1 MLLPK
6 RRWMH
11 WLQKSWQ
18 NKALWKKTQDPL
30 PTARQGIF
38 LLNHVEEFDILK
50 SRSLW
55 MERNI
60 MFVKIKADIRHWLR
74 ELDKKYFFVMLG
86 FAVMVY
92 FPLIS
97 LKLTN
102 TVDGLWTTAEYMA
115 GAWELSNGRWFWLV
129 TSFLRFS
136 LQLEPINAVVCLVL
150 VSLGV
155 TKLHMTFKTV
165 HEGRTSCLDWLAG
178 LCYLANTVIGCYLSF
193 AHQSV
198 EFGLAFYLSV
208 LAAVCVIRS
217 RSIAAGIAQGAFLL
231 ALSLGLYQTDL
242 ACFCM
247 VLLAW
252 FLVLL
257 FRGEEGIKLRYYIAK
272 CLGSAVCGAAL
283 YWGIL
288 QIILKIS
295 GVAMT
300 NYQGGASTSP
310 LNMLKSLPQS
320 IVKCYAQFWDYFF
333 GDTVRHNVLQSF
345 GVLYALAFLVVG
357 AALAC
362 RLVRLIRRKDWE
374 NTFYGTAALLVL
386 PMMCTVFMVATSQA
400 LFYIPMSGGLA
411 LFLPVCFWLL
421 DSSREGKT
429 ACDAFRK
436 CWNKAEKALILLTA
450 AAVVYGS
457 VFMSAIDQQAMYEGR
472 KATKQIADLVA
483 GELVAEGYYDLP
495 EKLPVMLVGRP
506 SASPLFRTHII
517 YWDANDYAQVGLFE
531 KENAATMRYSWNA
544 VFRDLTPMQLELCS
558 DEVYDELIR
567 TEEIKRMPTFPEKGS
582 MQEMDGVYVI
592 KISEDYLIDE

>member
-1 MLLPK
+1 
-6 RRWMH
+6 
-11 WLQKSWQ
+11 
-18 NKALWKKTQDPL
+18 
-30 PTARQGIF
+30 
-38 LLNHVEEFDILK
+38 
-50 SRSLW
+50 
-55 MERNI
+55 
-60 MFVKIKADIRHWLR
+60 
-74 ELDKKYFFVMLG
+74 
-86 FAVMVY
+86 MVY

-272 CLGSAVCGAAL
+272 CLGSAVCGVHFTAGE
-283 YWGIL
+283 Y
-288 QIILKIS
+288 S
-295 GVAMT
+295 FVNT
-300 NYQGGASTSP
+300 NA
-310 LNMLKSLPQS
+310 
-320 IVKCYAQFWDYFF
+320 DE
-333 GDTVRHNVLQSF
+333 
-345 GVLYALAFLVVG
+345 
-357 AALAC
+357 
-362 RLVRLIRRKDWE
+362 WE
-374 NTFYGTAALLVL
+374 NTEKPMACQCSTKSLLKWYRARKGLSADAPMNGKLFFDAANAAEPEALEVL
-386 PMMCTVFMVATSQA
+386 ERFCKMVAVQIYNLT
-400 LFYIPMSGGLA
+400 
-411 LFLPVCFWLL
+411 VLL
-421 DSSREGKT
+421 DVEKVAIGGGISKQPLLLESLRSAYDGLYASRAGQAYMEGLPR
-429 ACDAFRK
+429 C
-436 CWNKAEKALILLTA
+436 
-450 AAVVYGS
+450 
-457 VFMSAIDQQAMYEGR
+457 
-472 KATKQIADLVA
+472 QIV
-483 GELVAEGYYDLP
+483 P
-495 EKLPVMLVGRP
+495 
-506 SASPLFRTHII
+506 
-517 YWDANDYAQVGLFE
+517 
-531 KENAATMRYSWNA
+531 
-544 VFRDLTPMQLELCS
+544 
-558 DEVYDELIR
+558 
-567 TEEIKRMPTFPEKGS
+567 
-582 MQEMDGVYVI
+582 
-592 KISEDYLIDE
+592 

>member
-1 MLLPK
+1 
-6 RRWMH
+6 
-11 WLQKSWQ
+11 
-18 NKALWKKTQDPL
+18 
-30 PTARQGIF
+30 
-38 LLNHVEEFDILK
+38 
-50 SRSLW
+50 
-55 MERNI
+55 

-86 FAVMVY
+86 FAVIVY

-165 HEGRTSCLDWLAG
+165 HEVGTSCLDWLAG

-217 RSIAAGIAQGAFLL
+217 RSIAAGVAQGAFLL

-283 YWGIL
+283 YWLVL
-288 QIILKIS
+288 QVILKLS
-295 GVAMT
+295 GVAM
-300 NYQGGASTSP
+300 AS
-310 LNMLKSLPQS
+310 
-320 IVKCYAQFWDYFF
+320 
-333 GDTVRHNVLQSF
+333 
-345 GVLYALAFLVVG
+345 
-357 AALAC
+357 
-362 RLVRLIRRKDWE
+362 IR
-374 NTFYGTAALLVL
+374 
-386 PMMCTVFMVATSQA
+386 
-400 LFYIPMSGGLA
+400 
-411 LFLPVCFWLL
+411 
-421 DSSREGKT
+421 
-429 ACDAFRK
+429 
-436 CWNKAEKALILLTA
+436 
-450 AAVVYGS
+450 AV
-457 VFMSAIDQQAMYEGR
+457 
-472 KATKQIADLVA
+472 
-483 GELVAEGYYDLP
+483 
-495 EKLPVMLVGRP
+495 RP
-506 SASPLFRTHII
+506 SR
-517 YWDANDYAQVGLFE
+517 
-531 KENAATMRYSWNA
+531 R
-544 VFRDLTPMQLELCS
+544 
-558 DEVYDELIR
+558 
-567 TEEIKRMPTFPEKGS
+567 
-582 MQEMDGVYVI
+582 
-592 KISEDYLIDE
+592 